1 MIFQPTKLLKIK
13 NLGALTQAAVLP
25 ESLLHAMLQ
34 RLGEMIPV
42 SVAMAVNLKNAVVKI
57 YSALLIEPTRNT
69 HSGILEEF
77 KA

>member
-1 MIFQPTKLLKIK
+1 MKIK

-25 ESLLHAMLQ
+25 ESLSHAMLQ

-57 YSALLIEPTRNT
+57 YSAFPIEPTRNT

>member
-1 MIFQPTKLLKIK
+1 LKIK

-57 YSALLIEPTRNT
+57 YSVFSSSLPKPQNFSFRVKNT
-69 HSGILEEF
+69 VTS
-77 KA
+77 K